1 MGLSINPKNF
11 SLILILILFTSNS
24 NFAQYCTPFELEE
37 TEFQSET
44 RHTKVNVGWY
54 PGWLEYK
61 AGEDPYPNSLP
72 SLQKWDH
79 PFMKDDLPSAMH
91 EDSYAS
97 DISNMQGPVPEN
109 ARVQYFQVRE
119 KGKEFSGMCPSF
131 AFVDENTMVTL
142 SFGRTNTTLL
152 LLDIEDEIKVLDA
165 IKVPGRGHSA
175 MELAS
180 KKARMALFRNT
191 SGGAYF
197 FLSKENEVIIP
208 GPEYSI
214 FYIPIKDRKF
224 ERGRMV
230 QYDILEEIEKGD
242 LLVEGIKAKEGRNK
256 LTAVMPDAE
265 GNIWYTSKMG
275 VIGVIDLKNFK
286 KGEYQEKGRCPR
298 TYSFYIGSFGLLK
311 KIDHFFGK
319 KYERLEDV
327 EFYREGMT
335 DVEYR
340 KQFREYFMLDPETRE
355 EIQNSFA
362 VGPDGVYIVSNIA
375 LYKLRFNDE
384 TKQIE
389 MDPKWEKTFHEKG
402 DLIYPNDGTQ
412 KKGHLNDGSGTTP
425 TLMDD
430 RFVIIA
436 DNDKGQI
443 NLNIYSQEDGHLVN
457 RLPVFEKDASACE
470 NSVVAY
476 QNSLFIGNTY
486 NYIDPFD
493 FNDTPG
499 GIDRYDLNPTT
510 GKFEKVKDW
519 PAEHVDAKTATPK
532 MSTASGVI
540 YVYNRQ
546 EESDDG
552 HHDWQLTAIDYETG
566 RKVFYIRPEFGKKE
580 FKDNIFFLMKSFSMG
595 LKNYDEK
602 VFNNIWATYTFG
614 PKNSIYIGAYRG
626 FLKFSSDR
634 KPD

>member
-1 MGLSINPKNF
+1 MTKVNLFFIAFFLMLLSGA
-11 SLILILILFTSNS
+11 LYG
-24 NFAQYCTPFELEE
+24 QYCVPFAVEE
-37 TEFQSET
+37 TEFQAET
-44 RHTKVNVGWY
+44 KFVTVEANWY
-54 PGWLEYK
+54 PSWIEYHNGKIVYPRSLEPL
-61 AGEDPYPNSLP
+61 E
-72 SLQKWDH
+72 KWDH
-79 PFMKDDLPSAMH
+79 PFMKDNLPSAMH

-97 DISNMQGPVPEN
+97 DISNLQGPVPEN
-109 ARVQYFQVRE
+109 ATVQYFQVRE

-131 AFVDENTMVTL
+131 AFVDENTLVTL

-152 LLDIEDEIKVLDA
+152 LIDMQDSIKVLDA
-165 IKVPGRGHSA
+165 IKIPGRGHKA
-175 MELAS
+175 MELAG

-197 FLSKENEVIIP
+197 FLSVDDEVIIP

-214 FYIPIKDRKF
+214 FYIPIKNRRFDR
-224 ERGRMV
+224 ERMV
-230 QYDILEEIEKGD
+230 SYDILEEIEKGD
-242 LLVEGIKAKEGRNK
+242 LLVEGLSAKEGRNK
-256 LTAVMPDAE
+256 LTAVMPDAQ

-286 KGEYQEKGRCPR
+286 KGDFQTRGLCPN
-298 TYSFYIGSFGLLK
+298 TYSFYIGEFGLLR
-311 KIDHFFGK
+311 KIEHFFGE
-319 KYERLEDV
+319 KYDNLEDV

-340 KQFREYFMLDPETRE
+340 KEFREFFMLEPETRE
-355 EIQNSFA
+355 EIQNSFSI
-362 VGPDGVYIVSNIA
+362 GPDGVYIVSNIA

-384 TKQIE
+384 TKKIE
-389 MDPKWEKTFHEKG
+389 MDPKWELTFREVG
-402 DLIYPNDGTQ
+402 DQIYPNDGTQ
-412 KKGHLNDGSGTTP
+412 KKGQLNDGSGTTP

-436 DNDKGQI
+436 DNDYGQI

-457 RLPVFEKDASACE
+457 RFKLFTQDSSACE

-476 QNSLFIGNTY
+476 RNSLLIGNTY

-499 GIDRYDLNPTT
+499 GIDRFDYSDET
-510 GKFEKVKDW
+510 GKFEKVENW
-519 PAEHVDAKTATPK
+519 PEEHIDAKTATPK
-532 MSTASGVI
+532 MSTETGVI

-552 HHDWQLTAIDYETG
+552 HNDWQLTAIDYETG
-566 RKVFYIRPEFGKKE
+566 RKVFYIRPEFEKGE
-580 FKDNIFFLMKSFSMG
+580 FDENIFFLMKSFSLG
-595 LKNYDEK
+595 LKNYDQK

-614 PKNSIYIGAYRG
+614 PNNSIYIGAYRG
-626 FLKFSSDR
+626 FLKFSSDP
-634 KPD
+634 KPE